1 MPPSS
6 TPVFYGGKWEWGA
19 GVTDSHGRGSSVAAG
34 WAIAAAWAAS
44 RAFIPHLMRTSRLMV
59 VFCELAAA
67 KEKLTSFI
75 HSSFRKAF

>member
-19 GVTDSHGRGSSVAAG
+19 GITDSQGRGLSVAAG
-34 WAIAAAWAAS
+34 WAVAAS
-44 RAFIPHLMRTSRLMV
+44 RAFIPYLMRTSKLIV
-59 VFCELAAA
+59 VFCELEAA
-67 KEKLTSFI
+67 KEKLTSVI